1 LVSPHSVHA
10 HSSRFTGAVLTF
22 INIDTLING
31 EEEAWLTLAFR
42 YMILA
47 GAGTLATTDNA
58 AGINAPVVGHLTHL
72 VLSAVFVLFTLHF
85 RTTQG
90 RAWVTNMLLKAP
102 AEGFVIFYLTVC
114 IGATL
119 GPLTGVHTLSEATL
133 HHTGQG
139 GSTVP
144 VGSTFIRTCATLYKW
159 VAHQSRGA

>member
-22 INIDTLING
+22 INVETLING
-31 EEEAWLTLAFR
+31 EEEARLTLAFR

-47 GAGTLATTDNA
+47 GAGTLATIDNA
-58 AGINAPVVGHLTHL
+58 AGINAPVVGHLTHF

-85 RTTQG
+85 CTAQG

-102 AEGFVIFYLTVC
+102 TEGFVIFYLTVC
-114 IGATL
+114 VGATL

-133 HHTGQG
+133 HHTGQA

-144 VGSTFIRTCATLYKW
+144 VGGTFIRACATLHKW
-159 VAHQSRGA
+159 ITHQSRGA